1 MAETVFS
8 KILSG
13 EIQALK
19 FMKMTLFMH
28 FRYFTS
34 D

>member
-13 EIQALK
+13 EIPTLK

>member
-1 MAETVFS
+1 MSETIFS

-13 EIQALK
+13 DIRAIK
-19 FMKMTLFMH
+19 FMKMTMYMH

-34 D
+34 N